1 MNLAFLECE
10 NGRLRGCRPV
20 CGEELFLCL
29 PAKNIFK
36 ILKLFLLVN
45 LVIYSIQYSKKCI
58 ISVYML
64 ITIKVKIIKGEHFTV
79 ALPSATFSYAI
90 FI

>member
-1 MNLAFLECE
+1 MD
-10 NGRLRGCRPV
+10 G
-20 CGEELFLCL
+20 
-29 PAKNIFK
+29 
-36 ILKLFLLVN
+36 
-45 LVIYSIQYSKKCI
+45 IYSIQYSKKCI